1 MNPTLVHKQ
10 KHEETNYNDQNPMS
24 DELFDDFKPIVQD
37 DGVNATVKKA
47 VEKELSELESFKSDN
62 DDIIFGSEDPKTVLT
77 EMMVEYI
84 QNVGDVNEV
93 NYCCYNSGSGAAIDA
108 WGYSGDEDMISVDLF
123 LTVLIDPEK
132 NSRLPKSEVERHFKW
147 MQKFFESSQTGAMLN
162 KIEDKRSDLYQIAQ
176 LINEAEKVDRVRM
189 FLMTNAIVPSNLE
202 LDERETDD
210 GTILEYHIW
219 DVKRVKKH
227 DDILRG
233 KEAVVV
239 DFEENGFS
247 PLPCIKMPDI
257 SQKVNCYLAIIP
269 GETLSR
275 IYNQYHQHILE
286 QNVRTFLQFKGSTNK
301 GIRDTLIGHKPT
313 ASQKAKGD
321 KMRPAEPDMFFSYNN
336 GISTTATDIIIR
348 ETEQCPV
355 IVKITDWQIVNGGQT
370 TASISAVMKMKDTD
384 PEMIKQVFVAMKVS
398 VIKKK
403 EDKEDLVPRISQ
415 FANTQ
420 STVKKSDFG
429 INEPFLQ
436 ELEQQSRLVWV
447 KNAQNKEIS
456 KWFFERTRGQYMDKA
471 KHTANAREEKEY
483 YEEYPKNQMFDKS
496 ALAKCMMSWEQ
507 EPHVVCKGGEL
518 CYSAFFKK
526 VVQSKTSI
534 NEEVYK
540 KIVAQLILFRT
551 IDAYYGKNGINLVGY
566 KANMIAFTMA
576 VLSSITN
583 KAIDM
588 LSIWNEQCVIT
599 PSIYNDLDG
608 DMPTLYAK
616 ILTGTDVI
624 TYKVKVAHTTAAGKK
639 ANKWEVKR
647 VPDTDIEKIKNTVLY
662 KVMLLV
668 AELKPYIWDHLMDVD
683 EGTNIAVYTKK
694 INSWTSLCAKHI
706 GKYIEVPDDILTSKV
721 EPEMTPAMIR
731 TTEEANSYDYETWHD
746 INIWGKST
754 GLISPRDAAFM
765 GSIYC
770 WCKKGKELTYKQAR
784 YAMNVMAKARA
795 AGWEE

>member
-233 KEAVVV
+233 KEAIVV

-348 ETEQCPV
+348 ETEQGPV

>member
-10 KHEETNYNDQNPMS
+10 KHEKTNYNDQNPMS

-348 ETEQCPV
+348 ETEQGPV